1 MSLSEPLN
9 ISIWRMPHHAWGYII
24 HIGDGLAG
32 DLPGGFFQSLGA
44 KHEKVPELI
53 PDYPV
58 QEFHVSPEALAALAR
73 ELDNIS
79 YSLEQ
84 HPFTPML
91 SGEIYGLR
99 VSRDTR
105 SSWSFGTGALKTN
118 MPRSRAYT
126 GLWSGWRGGKLPS
139 AQPRAYISASKVGKH
154 NVVTPVQTGGEVLH
168 EDSHPAVH
176 GDRVVK
182 DRARSS
188 CR

>member
-99 VSRDTR
+99 VSRGYQEFVVVWHGRFEDQHAQIKSIYR
-105 SSWSFGTGALKTN
+105 SVERLAGRQATVGPTTGVYL
-118 MPRSRAYT
+118 
-126 GLWSGWRGGKLPS
+126 GK
-139 AQPRAYISASKVGKH
+139 QGR
-154 NVVTPVQTGGEVLH
+154 QT
-168 EDSHPAVH
+168 
-176 GDRVVK
+176 
-182 DRARSS
+182 
-188 CR
+188 